1 MILRHLQAALP
12 LLLCLVFL
20 THPIASGETRRP
32 DAEAIWIEVGH
43 SAVLAAPGIERVAI
57 ASSRIAEVEVIEAA
71 DELVIFAREA
81 GTTDVRIWLENGS
94 TRRYQITVQAP
105 AQSTQTAQ
113 IEYLAGRID
122 GVDLEQLN
130 GEYLLTGEPTNET
143 AQQRLKTLTNAYP
156 IVRDFTDRPTPA
168 AADTVRLQA
177 RFVELSQ
184 STLRQIGFNWDNRSP
199 AINFAYASDL
209 YTNDV
214 FRGAL
219 GDFLPDAQLP
229 LDIGQSKTY
238 LGAGAS
244 LTAMIDLLGEQG
256 EAQVIA
262 EPMLSTL
269 SGASA
274 EFQAGGEIPIP
285 VQGDDGATT
294 VSFRDYGILLRVEP
308 FVTADRE
315 IQTRVEVEVSNVD
328 DSISVLGIP
337 GFAVRNAA
345 TEMRGRSG
353 ETLLIAGL
361 IDGQQSEAV
370 SQLPGLGD
378 LPILGNLFKSRRFQR
393 DETELVVLITPFI
406 EGDTDFL
413 TAKEATPP
421 KTDRRP
427 PNHPESKLPLEG
439 FPP

>member
-1 MILRHLQAALP
+1 MTFRHLQTALP
-12 LLLCLVFL
+12 LMLCLFL
-20 THPIASGETRRP
+20 MTHPVTSAGTDP
-32 DAEAIWIEVGH
+32 EAIRIEVGH
-43 SAVLAAPGIERVAI
+43 SAILAVPGIKRVAI
-57 ASSRIAEVEVIEAA
+57 ASSRIAEVEVVEPA
-71 DELVIFAREA
+71 DELVIFARRA
-81 GTTDVRIWLENGS
+81 GTTDLRVWRDNGS
-94 TRRYQITVQAP
+94 SGRYRIHVRAP
-105 AQSTQTAQ
+105 AQSVPSEQ
-113 IEYLAGRID
+113 IEHLAYRVD
-122 GVDLEQLN
+122 GVRLERFN
-130 GEYLLTGEPTNET
+130 EEYLLTGQPTNET
-143 AQQRLKTLTNAYP
+143 AQRRLKALTEAYP
-156 IVRDFTDRPTPA
+156 MVRDFTDASAPPA
-168 AADTVRLQA
+168 VDTVRLQA

-184 STLRQIGFNWDNRSP
+184 SSLRQIGFNWNNRSP
-199 AINFAYASDL
+199 AISFAYASDL

-214 FRGAL
+214 FRGGL
-219 GDFLPDAQLP
+219 GDFLPDGQLP
-229 LDIGQSKTY
+229 LDIGQSNTY
-238 LGAGAS
+238 LGVGAS
-244 LTAMIDLLGEQG
+244 LSAMIDLLGEQG

-274 EFQAGGEIPIP
+274 EFQAGGEVPIPI
-285 VQGDDGATT
+285 QGDDGATT

-328 DSISVLGIP
+328 ESISVLGIP

-378 LPILGNLFKSRRFQR
+378 LPILGTLFKSRRFQR
-393 DETELVVLITPFI
+393 DETELVVLITPYI
-406 EGDTDFL
+406 EGETDTPTASKASL
-413 TAKEATPP
+413 TKPSNP
-421 KTDRRP
+421 RP
-427 PNHPESKLPLEG
+427 SDNSDSRLPLEG